1 MVFDLCLE
9 YLEDF
14 DEDPH
19 GMVQEGLVLRMGDN
33 EVKAVAQLLHR
44 LQLVLVLR
52 L

>member
-1 MVFDLCLE
+1 ME
-9 YLEDF
+9 YLEDL

-19 GMVQEGLVLRMGDN
+19 SMVEEGLVLRMGDN

-44 LQLVLVLR
+44 LQLVFVLR

>member
-1 MVFDLCLE
+1 MVFGLGLK
-9 YLEDF
+9 YLEDL